1 MNIKFNLSVAEKYHS
16 PSQIVRVLTEDWA
29 KREIYCPQCGDGVF
43 EYENNRPVA
52 DFYCAKC
59 KEDYE
64 LKSKNGK
71 TGKKVAG
78 GAYLTMIERLN
89 DKNNPNFF
97 VLNYDSYDWEVKN
110 FIVIPKHFFVP
121 SMIEKR
127 NPLNLS
133 AERAKW
139 VGCNIL
145 MSGIPESG
153 KISYIK
159 NGEILPQDKVLY
171 RWKQTLFLRD
181 VKDSEAKGW
190 ILDIMQCIDRLNLQ
204 EFTLSDIYAFENI
217 LSKKYPRNNFIK
229 DKIRQQLQVLRDK
242 GYLEFS
248 GRGKYKLI

>member
-1 MNIKFNLSVAEKYHS
+1 MNVKFNIKLAEKYHS
-16 PSQIVRVLTEDWA
+16 PSQIARVLTEDWA
-29 KREIYCPQCGDGVF
+29 KRESYCPRCGEKIF

-64 LKSKNGK
+64 LKSKNGNS
-71 TGKKVAG
+71 GKKING
-78 GAYLTMIERLN
+78 GAYSTMIERLN

-97 VLNYDSYDWEVKN
+97 FLNYSSRDWEVKN

-121 SMIEKR
+121 GIIEKR
-127 NPLNLS
+127 KPLSLS
-133 AERAKW
+133 AKRANW

-153 KISYIK
+153 KIFYIK
-159 NGEILPQDKVLY
+159 DGDVLTREKVLNQ
-171 RWKQTLFLRD
+171 WQNTLFLRD
-181 VKDSEAKGW
+181 VDGNESKGW
-190 ILDIMQCIDRLNLQ
+190 LLDIMQCVDRLGTKD
-204 EFTLSDIYAFENI
+204 FTLAEMYVFEDV

-242 GYLEFS
+242 GYLEFL
-248 GRGKYKLI
+248 GRGKYRLV